1 MICVV
6 LSLVGCNKKAI
17 DSSETLPP
25 KVSNIEFWNG
35 GTCIRKY
42 SNVVIRAV
50 YTRQI
55 LKTDIEYL
63 VYEIQTEK
71 GVEKIIDSE
80 SLAIVF
86 SE

>member
-1 MICVV
+1 MVFA
-6 LSLVGCNKKAI
+6 LTSCNKKAI
-17 DSSETLPP
+17 DSSKTLPP
-25 KVSNIEFWNG
+25 KVSTIEFWNG

-42 SNVVIRAV
+42 SNVKIQAV
-50 YTRQI
+50 HTRQI

-63 VYEIQTEK
+63 VYEIQTEN